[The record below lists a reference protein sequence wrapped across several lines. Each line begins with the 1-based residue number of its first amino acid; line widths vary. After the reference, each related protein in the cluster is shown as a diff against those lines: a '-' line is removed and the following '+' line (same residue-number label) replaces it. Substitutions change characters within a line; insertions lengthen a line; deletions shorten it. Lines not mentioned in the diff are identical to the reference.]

1 MSNVA
6 AKLKVTFAE
15 YIAAENASDRKH
27 QLVNGEVFDMGGGT
41 PEHAALI
48 ASVGGELCAQLHGR
62 PCRPYASELRVGV
75 DDLVTYPDWSVVCG
89 KLERHP
95 EDAATIL
102 NPTVLVEVLSD
113 STEAYDRGE
122 KAERYRRIPS
132 LREYILVSQ
141 HRPHIELFRRT
152 ERGWTLLEAGKG
164 QRLHLESI
172 DCQLDVDAVYEGV
185 LEQPERARA

>member
-15 YIAAENASDRKH
+15 YIAAENASERKH
-27 QLVNGEVFDMGGGT
+27 QLVGGDVFDMAGGRQSMQRSSPT
-41 PEHAALI
+41 SAAG
-48 ASVGGELCAQLHGR
+48 SEQLRGR
-62 PCRPYASELRVGV
+62 PCRSYASELRVGV

-122 KAERYRRIPS
+122 NAERYRRIPS

-152 ERGWTLLEAGKG
+152 ERGWSFLEAGKG

-172 DCQLDVDAVYEGV
+172 DCELDVDAIYEGV
-185 LEQPERARA
+185 LEHAERAG